1 MSCTSCRYQDSKKD
15 DASIQGHARRFRNP
29 LPDEV
34 GERLLLH
41 GCHEDWSKRLLLLS
55 SQQRVRTIN
64 CELLLTQFHYK
75 RVLLALKAAKQR
87 GVDVRI
93 IFDHRKASPGE
104 KNDHAVRDAGISSI
118 LHPAGS
124 AFFLY
129 LTQQVHR
136 AGWSSTDITVPSFA
150 ELPDAVSKLYRH

>member
-1 MSCTSCRYQDSKKD
+1 MSCTSCRYQDSKND

-29 LPDEV
+29 RPDEV
-34 GERLLLH
+34 GEAAFA
-41 GCHEDWSKRLLLLS
+41 WLS
-55 SQQRVRTIN
+55 RGPVEATIAFVESATCLNHQLRVAAY
-64 CELLLTQFHYK
+64 ELHYK